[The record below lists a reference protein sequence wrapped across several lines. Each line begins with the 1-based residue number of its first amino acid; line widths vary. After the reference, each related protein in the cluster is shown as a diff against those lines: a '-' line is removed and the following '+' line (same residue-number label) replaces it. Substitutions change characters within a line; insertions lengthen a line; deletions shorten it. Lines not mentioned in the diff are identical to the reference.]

1 MNVEDIVEI
10 VGIVVI
16 VEIVEKIGFVM
27 EFADD
32 GVFGLDEEEELGPHM
47 MLVSSMMAGLLR
59 YSASSQETH
68 QPLRKDHQIFTCLHE
83 TEAYST
89 PLLPLE
95 ILSDKPRESTLG
107 LIPFDLLT
115 DNVLLSSFA

>member
-32 GVFGLDEEEELGPHM
+32 GVFGLDEEEEL
-47 MLVSSMMAGLLR
+47 
-59 YSASSQETH
+59 
-68 QPLRKDHQIFTCLHE
+68 
-83 TEAYST
+83 
-89 PLLPLE
+89 
-95 ILSDKPRESTLG
+95 
-107 LIPFDLLT
+107 
-115 DNVLLSSFA
+115 